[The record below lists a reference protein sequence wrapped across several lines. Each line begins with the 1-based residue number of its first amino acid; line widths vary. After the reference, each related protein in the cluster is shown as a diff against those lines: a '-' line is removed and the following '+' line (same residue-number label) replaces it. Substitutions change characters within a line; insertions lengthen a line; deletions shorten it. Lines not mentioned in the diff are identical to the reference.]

1 MLYHNAFI
9 WMLHIWMRY
18 VTHMNVTHECYT
30 YECITLINALC
41 YTSCYITTHLYECYT
56 SECVILHLMLYHNA
70 FISVTHS
77 YALCYM
83 SRSITFRKYRDLHS
97 DTLQDTCVHMT
108 HSKFS
113 ARSAYYPWTCHVT
126 HENAFYHIQKVPR
139 SAFGPTPRH
148 MCEHDSF
155 KIQRQIRVLPLNVS
169 CYTYE
174 CVVSHSESTEICVN
188 MTHSKFSAR
197 SAYYPSTCHV
207 THTNALY
214 HIQKVPRSAF
224 GPSKIDVWTSRCVNM
239 IHPKESSTLS
249 RIHPS
254 SEFWMSHVHTCVLE
268 CVLIH
273 PKESRTFNMI
283 HPSSTFNMIHPI
295 STFNMIHPNM
305 LHPKESSKFSCTW
318 DFWYPDSTSAKSIAC
333 DALQQ
338 NH

>member
-1 MLYHNAFI
+1 MNVTHLNALCYTYECYTWMLHIWMHYTYKCVMLHLMLYHNAFI

-18 VTHMNVTHECYT
+18 
-30 YECITLINALC
+30 L
-41 YTSCYITTHLYECYT
+41 TSHVVSQRIHKC
-56 SECVILHLMLYHNA
+56 NA
-70 FISVTHS
+70 FICVMLYVT
-77 YALCYM
+77 
-83 SRSITFRKYRDLHS
+83 
-97 DTLQDTCVHMT
+97 
-108 HSKFS
+108 
-113 ARSAYYPWTCHVT
+113 
-126 HENAFYHIQKVPR
+126 FYHIQKVPR
-139 SAFGPTPRH
+139 SAFGHTPRH
-148 MCEHDSF
+148 MCAHDSF

-169 CYTYE
+169 CYTYG

-239 IHPKESSTLS
+239 IHPKESSTLN

-254 SEFWMSHVHTCVLE
+254 GEFWKSHVHTCVLE

-273 PKESRTFNMI
+273 PKES
-283 HPSSTFNMIHPI
+283 STWGF
-295 STFNMIHPNM
+295 
-305 LHPKESSKFSCTW
+305 W
-318 DFWYPDSTSAKSIAC
+318 DPDSTSAKSIAR

-338 NH
+338 NY